1 MDKLKVALIG
11 AGRWGMAHAK
21 IYSSNHLTELIAVSD
36 ISEEKA
42 KTMAQEYN
50 VRYFTDY
57 EEMLDRVE
65 CDAVAIVTPD
75 FYHAKPIIT
84 AAKRDRHILCE
95 KPLATSYEDLE
106 LILDALKGNLLPHVI
121 I

>member
-11 AGRWGMAHAK
+11 AGTWGMAHAK
-21 IYSSNHLTELIAVSD
+21 IYSSHHLAEFVAVSD

-42 KTMAQEYN
+42 KTIAQEYN

-65 CDAVAIVTPD
+65 CDAVAVVTPD
-75 FYHAKPIIT
+75 FAHAKPVIA
-84 AAKRDRHILCE
+84 AAKRGKHHHGKFSKYCPDLVSSSLLFLC
-95 KPLATSYEDLE
+95 L
-106 LILDALKGNLLPHVI
+106 
-121 I
+121 